1 MKSTID
7 LKTRIRDIP
16 DFPKKGIL
24 FKDITTLLQDGP
36 AFRSAIEQLVDRLA
50 GLEATHVVAVE
61 ARGYMFGAPVAFK
74 LGLGFVPV
82 RKPGKLPSSTISEN
96 YELEYGHNTL
106 EIHDDALSPGDRVLI
121 VDDLI
126 ATGGSAMA
134 TVKLVERLG
143 AKVVGLGCL
152 VELAFL
158 EGRKRLNGVPVHA
171 LLTY

>member
-7 LKTRIRDIP
+7 LKTKIRDIP

-36 AFRSAIEQLVDRLA
+36 SFQAAIDQLVERLR
-50 GLEATHVVAVE
+50 GLDATHVVAVE
-61 ARGYMFGAPVAFK
+61 ARGYMFGAPVACK

-106 EIHDDALSPGDRVLI
+106 EIHDDALKTGDRVVI

-143 AKVVGLGCL
+143 ARVIGLGCL
-152 VELAFL
+152 IELAFL